1 MRNLSFIEIFKT
13 KEVTLPIINSINY
26 LSQSNFIFMCLFK
39 KDDQENSCT
48 HEECKNYYLLNRQTC
63 VYPKTTDA
71 GANTKANKPT
81 NFSGDEQNLLDLLQ
95 KKIKK
100 DSKRECFYQRIISL
114 FFFESR

>member
-1 MRNLSFIEIFKT
+1 
-13 KEVTLPIINSINY
+13 
-26 LSQSNFIFMCLFK
+26 MCLFK

-100 DSKRECFYQRIISL
+100 DSKRECFFQRLISL